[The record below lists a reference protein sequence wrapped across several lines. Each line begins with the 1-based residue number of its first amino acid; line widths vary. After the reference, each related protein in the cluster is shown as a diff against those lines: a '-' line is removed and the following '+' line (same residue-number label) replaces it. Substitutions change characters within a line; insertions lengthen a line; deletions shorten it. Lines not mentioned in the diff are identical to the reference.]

1 MIEELIEEL
10 KDKMRRESLSVYAVS
25 REIGVRWH
33 TVRDWLEGRK
43 KPRGLSEKAIRQFLE
58 N

>member
-1 MIEELIEEL
+1 MIEQLRE
-10 KDKMRRESLSVYAVS
+10 KMSAEKLSVYAVAKQ
-25 REIGVRWH
+25 IGVRWH